1 MLGYGDPPREIV
13 NLTRQNGIDL
23 VVLGGHGHK
32 GLLDVL
38 HGETISGVRHGLD
51 IPVLTVR

>member
-1 MLGYGDPPREIV
+1 
-13 NLTRQNGIDL
+13 

-32 GLLDVL
+32 RIRDLL

-51 IPVLTVR
+51 IPILTVR